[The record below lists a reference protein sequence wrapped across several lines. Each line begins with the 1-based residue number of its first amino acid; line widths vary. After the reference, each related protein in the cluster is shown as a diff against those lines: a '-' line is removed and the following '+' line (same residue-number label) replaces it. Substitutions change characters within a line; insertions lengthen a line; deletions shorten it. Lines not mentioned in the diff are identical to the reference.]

1 MQRLVSVVK
10 FIAERGLALG
20 MMKTLDRPESF
31 SKKFSKLFS
40 SKYIFKKRCDA
51 SSDWFCNSCTNRFFF

>member
-1 MQRLVSVVK
+1 MRTISEIASACNDWFLSKNSLLSQDWRLV
-10 FIAERGLALG
+10 

-40 SKYIFKKRCDA
+40 RKY
-51 SSDWFCNSCTNRFFF
+51 